1 MTDLAPQLNAD
12 IADHSC
18 VDDSI
23 KQDGVTINASGH
35 ATINSNSGNGRA
47 NKVGV
52 SELAKVLLVS
62 IVCDAILCWFL
73 WSGHASTMRK
83 LETFSDGSQRVDKM
97 MEVFAQEQRRLDEQH
112 RDWVEKSK
120 REHEEMLRQAKEGNI
135 WIIRYDIMR
144 TIDLFEVKG
153 QMTAREYT
161 RLKDEYQYYKSIGGN
176 HDVQERFDS
185 FTARIL
191 SGKVKVMNE

>member
-1 MTDLAPQLNAD
+1 
-12 IADHSC
+12 
-18 VDDSI
+18 
-23 KQDGVTINASGH
+23 
-35 ATINSNSGNGRA
+35 
-47 NKVGV
+47 
-52 SELAKVLLVS
+52 
-62 IVCDAILCWFL
+62 
-73 WSGHASTMRK
+73 MRK
-83 LETFSDGSQRVDKM
+83 LETFSNGSQRVDKM

-112 RDWVEKSK
+112 RDWVDKSK

-153 QMTAREYT
+153 QLTAREYT

-176 HDVQERFDS
+176 HDVQERFDN
-185 FTARIL
+185 FTACIL